1 MQSSKEQSQ
10 QVDPLTGSVTPATS
24 KPEEKEEQWLPVDG
38 HPGYVRSTKTS
49 AIKHKDI

>member
-10 QVDPLTGSVTPATS
+10 HTEPLTGSVTPATS

-38 HPGYVRSTKTS
+38 HAGYVKSTTTG
-49 AIKHKDI
+49 AIKHKDS